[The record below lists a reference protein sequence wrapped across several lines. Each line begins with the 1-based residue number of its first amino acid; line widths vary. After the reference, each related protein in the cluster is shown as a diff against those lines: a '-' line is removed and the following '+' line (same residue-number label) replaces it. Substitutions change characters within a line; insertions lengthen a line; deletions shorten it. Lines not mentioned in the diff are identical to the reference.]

1 MATNTRKANGQD
13 STYKIKGTNSYRT
26 VYRTQGR
33 VVTAT
38 AKDRQTSRALAK
50 AKLNQL
56 PMSMNN
62 NLVRSGLASGFTE
75 CQCFCIFVLPRG
87 VVT

>member
-1 MATNTRKANGQD
+1 MATRSRKANGQG

-26 VYRTQGR
+26 VYRINGG

-56 PMSMNN
+56 PISQNVTLLRTT
-62 NLVRSGLASGFTE
+62 NLTFGEFLDR
-75 CQCFCIFVLPRG
+75 
-87 VVT
+87 

>member
-1 MATNTRKANGQD
+1 MATNTRKANGQG

-38 AKDRQTSRALAK
+38 AKDRQTSRSACWRYPA
-50 AKLNQL
+50 
-56 PMSMNN
+56 
-62 NLVRSGLASGFTE
+62 GTFTVE
-75 CQCFCIFVLPRG
+75 K
-87 VVT
+87 

>member
-1 MATNTRKANGQD
+1 MATNTRKANGQG

-38 AKDRQTSRALAK
+38 AKDRTSL
-50 AKLNQL
+50 KLT
-56 PMSMNN
+56 
-62 NLVRSGLASGFTE
+62 VK
-75 CQCFCIFVLPRG
+75 
-87 VVT
+87 